1 MSTLP
6 KVSTIQQLGLLVSEQ
21 IAYPRGVTLE
31 NGRGSAIEPI
41 DGVTFRLH
49 FVIRFEVAQK
59 AMGATLT
66 LCPMEHSPKRLLRL
80 ILERVTELAAI
91 TYEDAAP
98 IIEQAERMSKQMD
111 RAQEASEMYSQIRR
125 GEGKAL
131 SA

>member
-21 IAYPRGVTLE
+21 LCYPRGVTLE
-31 NGRGSAIEPI
+31 NGRGPAIEPI

-66 LCPMEHSPKRLLRL
+66 LCPMEHNPKRLQRIIIERL
-80 ILERVTELAAI
+80 KELSEI
-91 TYEDAAP
+91 TYEDAKS
-98 IIEQAERMSKQMD
+98 IIEQAERMSKRMD
-111 RAQEASEMYSQIRR
+111 KAAEATEEYARLR
-125 GEGKAL
+125 NGEGKAL